1 MGYCGAPG
9 IGEVEQTVA
18 LGIIS
23 RHWSV
28 WRAAWQADRDR
39 PLGIVPTGRATEFLP
54 AVLEIQQAPP
64 SPIGRAIL
72 WTILAVF
79 SAGGLWATFGWI
91 DIVATAQGKIIPS
104 GYSKVIQPYETG
116 VIAAIHVQNGQ
127 LVKRGDVLI
136 ELDST
141 LNRADHDRASNEYRA
156 AKVEAVRLRS
166 LIVGSATFEAPF
178 DGDPSYVLLQRQLL
192 KDQLAEYQARAASA
206 QHVIDQRK
214 AGIDQTQENIRRLEA
229 TVPMQVERSDAYKE
243 LLDYEAVTRMEFLEA
258 EEQRIDKTQELAGQ
272 RKKLMQD
279 RAALA
284 EAEKNYRVLV
294 SEFQQSK
301 QMELSTTETKVA
313 SLAQEV
319 TKAGQRKDF
328 QRLTTPID
336 GVVQQ
341 VAVHTVGG
349 VVTPAQEL
357 LIVVPRDHP
366 MEVEA
371 QVENK
376 DVGFVKN
383 GQIVEVKVETFPF
396 TLYGTIPGK
405 VLSVSDDAAPFEK
418 VGLVYPTRVS
428 MDRATIQVEGK
439 PVHLFPGMAVT
450 VEIKTGQRRVIEYL
464 MSPLL
469 KSVNES
475 LRER

>member
-1 MGYCGAPG
+1 MAFGAF
-9 IGEVEQTVA
+9 
-18 LGIIS
+18 S
-23 RHWSV
+23 RHWTV
-28 WRAAWQADRDR
+28 WKAAWQAERGQA
-39 PLGIVPTGRATEFLP
+39 LGSIPGGRSTEFLP

-72 WTILAVF
+72 WTIMAVF
-79 SAGGLWATFGWI
+79 ASAVLWANLGWI

-104 GYSKVIQPYETG
+104 GYSKVIQPYEAG

-136 ELDST
+136 ELDPT

-156 AKVEAVRLRS
+156 AKVEAARLRA
-166 LIVGSATFEAPF
+166 LISGRSTFEAPP
-178 DGDPSYVLLQRQLL
+178 DGDPQYVLLQRQLL
-192 KDQLAEYQARAASA
+192 RDQVAEYQARAASA
-206 QHVIDQRK
+206 KHLIDQRK
-214 AGIDQTQENIRRLEA
+214 AGLDQTRENISRLEA
-229 TVPMQVERSDAYKE
+229 TVPMEAERADAYKK
-243 LLDYEAVTRMEFLEA
+243 LLDHEAVTKMDFLQA
-258 EEQRIDKTQELAGQ
+258 EGQRIDKTQELAGQ

-279 RAALA
+279 QSAFA

-301 QMELSTTETKVA
+301 QMELSMIETKVA
-313 SLAQEV
+313 SLVQDV
-319 TKAGQRKDF
+319 TKAGQRADF
-328 QRLTTPID
+328 QRLTAPID

-357 LIVVPRDHP
+357 LIVVPQEHP
-366 MEVEA
+366 VEVEA

-383 GQIVEVKVETFPF
+383 GQIVEIKVETFPF

-405 VLSVSDDAAPFEK
+405 VVSVSDDAAPIEK

-428 MDRATIQVEGK
+428 IDRSTMQVEGK
-439 PVHLFPGMAVT
+439 QVNLSPGMAVT

-464 MSPLL
+464 LSPLL
-469 KSVNES
+469 KSINES

>member
-1 MGYCGAPG
+1 MAFGAF
-9 IGEVEQTVA
+9 
-18 LGIIS
+18 S
-23 RHWSV
+23 RHWTV
-28 WRAAWQADRDR
+28 WKAAWQAERGQA
-39 PLGIVPTGRATEFLP
+39 LGSIPGGRSTEFLP

-72 WTILAVF
+72 WTIMAVF
-79 SAGGLWATFGWI
+79 ASAVLWANLGWI

-104 GYSKVIQPYETG
+104 GYSKVIQPYEAG

-136 ELDST
+136 ELDPT

-156 AKVEAVRLRS
+156 AKVEAARLRA
-166 LIVGSATFEAPF
+166 LIAGRATFEAPP
-178 DGDPSYVLLQRQLL
+178 DGDPQYVLLQRQLL
-192 KDQLAEYQARAASA
+192 RDQVAEYQARAASA
-206 QHVIDQRK
+206 KHLIDQRK
-214 AGIDQTQENIRRLEA
+214 AGLDQTRENISRLEA
-229 TVPMQVERSDAYKE
+229 TVPMEAERADAYKK
-243 LLDYEAVTRMEFLEA
+243 LLDHEAVTKMDFLQA
-258 EEQRIDKTQELAGQ
+258 EGQRIDKTQELAGQ

-279 RAALA
+279 QSAFA

-301 QMELSTTETKVA
+301 QMELSTIETKVA
-313 SLAQEV
+313 SLVQEV
-319 TKAGQRKDF
+319 TKAGQRADF
-328 QRLTTPID
+328 QRLTAPID

-357 LIVVPRDHP
+357 LIVVPQEHP
-366 MEVEA
+366 VEVEA

-383 GQIVEVKVETFPF
+383 GQIVEIKVETFPF

-405 VLSVSDDAAPFEK
+405 VVSVSDDAAPIEK

-428 MDRATIQVEGK
+428 IDRSTMQVAGK
-439 PVHLFPGMAVT
+439 QVNLSPGMAVT

-464 MSPLL
+464 LSPLL
-469 KSVNES
+469 KSINES